1 MAAVASRVN
10 KRGAVMSPLYT
21 KTDRNASINT
31 ENVRKEREYY
41 ARRLQELMERAPL
54 DKIIIVYAF
63 AQGVVK

>member
-1 MAAVASRVN
+1 
-10 KRGAVMSPLYT
+10 MSPLYT
-21 KTDRNASINT
+21 KTDSNASIIT

-54 DKIIIVYAF
+54 EKIIIVYAF